1 VIFISMRRKKL
12 SKIDRFAIAITN
24 RVGTINFFLLIV
36 LWTAMWLGWNTL
48 APKAWQFD
56 PYPGFVLWLFISN
69 MIQIFLMPLILI
81 GQNIQ
86 TKQTEEL
93 TKLDYNLDKEI
104 EKDIHDTMI
113 KVAEILSIVKKD
125 KK

>member
-1 VIFISMRRKKL
+1 MRRKKL
-12 SKIDRFAIAITN
+12 SKIDKFALSITN

-36 LWTAMWLGWNTL
+36 LWTACWLGWNTL
-48 APKAWQFD
+48 APVSLQFD

-69 MIQIFLMPLILI
+69 MIQILLMPLILI

-113 KVAEILSIVKKD
+113 KVYEIVEILKKD

>member
-1 VIFISMRRKKL
+1 MRRKKL